1 MERENRDDRLAAVED
16 EFAGYTVYDEHY
28 EKIGKVDDLFVD
40 ENDRPEYLGVKM
52 GLLGLKSTLIPWEL
66 ARVNE
71 KRQLIEVGAPKDQIK
86 DAPTFDDDEEIS
98 PELEERVYRHFRL
111 QHGSAER
118 SGYGA
123 YYRDEDYSSSPAA
136 TGGVTDEE
144 RRSEDHYGER
154 RSDDVATGG
163 VERERGEYRD
173 RPDQDRPASPDRA
186 GAAARDAR
194 DTRGARGGDVADEDE
209 LRERRSDDVTT
220 GGVERERGEN
230 RDRPDQDRLDRD
242 RPASSDR
249 AGAAARDTRGA
260 RGGDV
265 ANEDEMRVQRS
276 EEELRVGT
284 REHEAGSVNVR
295 KRVRTEREQVRV
307 PRKREEVHVE
317 RVPVE
322 GRERASEDEIGDDE
336 IRVPVI
342 EEEIVVE
349 KRPVVKEE
357 LRIRKDVVED
367 EEIVEED
374 VRKEEVEID
383 DETTGRGG
391 RPEDTAGRGGR
402 SGETAGR
409 GERPGERPGGT
420 ARRDNDDLEDERRRR
435 DR

>member
-1 MERENRDDRLAAVED
+1 MERENRDDRLAAVEE

-71 KRQLIEVGAPKDQIK
+71 RRQLIEVGAPKDRIK

-98 PELEERVYRHFRL
+98 PELEERVYRHFGL
-111 QHGSAER
+111 QRGADER

-123 YYRDEDYSSSPAA
+123 YYRDEDHSSSPAA

-154 RSDDVATGG
+154 RSDDMATGG
-163 VERERGEYRD
+163 VERGRGEYHD
-173 RPDQDRPASPDRA
+173 RPDRDHPDRDHPDRDRTDRDRTASPDRTDA
-186 GAAARDAR
+186 TAR
-194 DTRGARGGDVADEDE
+194 DTGDSRDSRGARGDDVADEDE
-209 LRERRSDDVTT
+209 L
-220 GGVERERGEN
+220 
-230 RDRPDQDRLDRD
+230 
-242 RPASSDR
+242 
-249 AGAAARDTRGA
+249 
-260 RGGDV
+260 
-265 ANEDEMRVQRS
+265 RVQRS

-357 LRIRKDVVED
+357 LRIRKDVVEE

-391 RPEDTAGRGGR
+391 RPDETTGRGGR
-402 SGETAGR
+402 SG
-409 GERPGERPGGT
+409 GT
-420 ARRDNDDLEDERRRR
+420 TGRDNDAPRDETRRR

>member
-1 MERENRDDRLAAVED
+1 MERENRDDRLAAVEE

-66 ARVNE
+66 GRVNE
-71 KRQLIEVGAPKDQIK
+71 RRQLIEVGAPKDRIK
-86 DAPTFDDDEEIS
+86 DAPTFDGDEEIS
-98 PELEERVYRHFRL
+98 PELEEQVYRHFGL
-111 QHGSAER
+111 QRGSAER

-123 YYRDEDYSSSPAA
+123 YYRDEEHSSSQAVA
-136 TGGVTDEE
+136 EGVTGGD
-144 RRSEDHYGER
+144 RRLEDYYGER

-163 VERERGEYRD
+163 VERGRGEYH
-173 RPDQDRPASPDRA
+173 DRPASPDHT
-186 GAAARDAR
+186 GATAR
-194 DTRGARGGDVADEDE
+194 DTRDSDTRDSRGARSGDVTDEDE
-209 LRERRSDDVTT
+209 L
-220 GGVERERGEN
+220 
-230 RDRPDQDRLDRD
+230 
-242 RPASSDR
+242 
-249 AGAAARDTRGA
+249 
-260 RGGDV
+260 
-265 ANEDEMRVQRS
+265 RVQRS
-276 EEELRVGT
+276 EEELRAGT
-284 REHEAGSVNVR
+284 REREAGSVNVR

-307 PRKREEVHVE
+307 PRRREEVHVE

-322 GRERASEDEIGDDE
+322 GRERVSEDEIGDDE

-383 DETTGRGG
+383 DETTRRGG
-391 RPEDTAGRGGR
+391 RP
-402 SGETAGR
+402 GE
-409 GERPGERPGGT
+409 T
-420 ARRDNDDLEDERRRR
+420 ARRDNDLEDDTRRR

>member
-1 MERENRDDRLAAVED
+1 MERENRDDRLAAVEE

-66 ARVNE
+66 VRVNE
-71 KRQLIEVGAPKDQIK
+71 RRQLMEVGAPKDRIK
-86 DAPTFDDDEEIS
+86 DAPTFDDEEEIS
-98 PELEERVYRHFRL
+98 PELEEQVYRHFGL
-111 QHGSAER
+111 QRGSAER
-118 SGYGA
+118 SGYGS
-123 YYRDEDYSSSPAA
+123 YYRHEEHSSPPAA
-136 TGGVTDEE
+136 TGGVTGGE
-144 RRSEDHYGER
+144 RRSEDYYGERYGER

-163 VERERGEYRD
+163 VERGRSEYRD
-173 RPDQDRPASPDRA
+173 HP
-186 GAAARDAR
+186 
-194 DTRGARGGDVADEDE
+194 
-209 LRERRSDDVTT
+209 
-220 GGVERERGEN
+220 
-230 RDRPDQDRLDRD
+230 DRD

-249 AGAAARDTRGA
+249 AGVNARDTRDSRGV

-265 ANEDEMRVQRS
+265 TDEDELRVQRS
-276 EEELRVGT
+276 EEELRAGT
-284 REHEAGSVNVR
+284 REREAGSVNVR

-307 PRKREEVHVE
+307 PRRREEVHVE

-322 GRERASEDEIGDDE
+322 GRERVSEDEIGDDE

-367 EEIVEED
+367 EEIVEKD

-383 DETTGRGG
+383 DETTRRGG
-391 RPEDTAGRGGR
+391 
-402 SGETAGR
+402 
-409 GERPGERPGGT
+409 RPGGT
-420 ARRDNDDLEDERRRR
+420 ARRDNDLEDETRRR

>member
-1 MERENRDDRLAAVED
+1 MERENRDDRLASVEE

-40 ENDRPEYLGVKM
+40 ENDRPQYLGVKM

-71 KRQLIEVGAPKDQIK
+71 RRQLIEVGAPKDRIK
-86 DAPTFDDDEEIS
+86 DAPTFDNDEEVS

-111 QHGSAER
+111 QRGANER
-118 SGYGA
+118 SGYGE
-123 YYRDEDYSSSPAA
+123 YYRDEDSSSPPA
-136 TGGVTDEE
+136 TAGGVTGEE
-144 RRSEDHYGER
+144 RRSGDHYGAR
-154 RSDDVATGG
+154 RSDEVATGG
-163 VERERGEYRD
+163 VEREPGEYR
-173 RPDQDRPASPDRA
+173 DRPASPDRA
-186 GAAARDAR
+186 GATAR
-194 DTRGARGGDVADEDE
+194 DTRD
-209 LRERRSDDVTT
+209 S
-220 GGVERERGEN
+220 
-230 RDRPDQDRLDRD
+230 
-242 RPASSDR
+242 
-249 AGAAARDTRGA
+249 RGA
-260 RGGDV
+260 RGDDVGD
-265 ANEDEMRVQRS
+265 EDEMRVQRS

-284 REHEAGSVNVR
+284 REHETGSVNVR

-317 RVPVE
+317 RVPIE
-322 GRERASEDEIGDDE
+322 GRERVSEDEIGDDE

-391 RPEDTAGRGGR
+391 KP
-402 SGETAGR
+402 GETAER
-409 GERPGERPGGT
+409 GGRPGERPGGNT
-420 ARRDNDDLEDERRRR
+420 RRDNDLEEETRRR

>member
-1 MERENRDDRLAAVED
+1 MEREIRDDRLAAVEE

-66 ARVNE
+66 VRVNE
-71 KRQLIEVGAPKDQIK
+71 RRQLIEVGAPKDRIK
-86 DAPTFDDDEEIS
+86 DAPTFDGDEEIS
-98 PELEERVYRHFRL
+98 PELEERVYHHFGL
-111 QHGSAER
+111 QRGSAER

-123 YYRDEDYSSSPAA
+123 YYRDEEHSSTQAA
-136 TGGVTDEE
+136 AEGVTGEE

-154 RSDDVATGG
+154 RSDDVATDG
-163 VERERGEYRD
+163 VERERGEYHD
-173 RPDQDRPASPDRA
+173 RP
-186 GAAARDAR
+186 
-194 DTRGARGGDVADEDE
+194 
-209 LRERRSDDVTT
+209 
-220 GGVERERGEN
+220 
-230 RDRPDQDRLDRD
+230 DRD

-249 AGAAARDTRGA
+249 AGLNARDTRDSRGA

-265 ANEDEMRVQRS
+265 TDEDELRVQRS
-276 EEELRVGT
+276 EEELRAGT
-284 REHEAGSVNVR
+284 REREAGSVNVR

-307 PRKREEVHVE
+307 PRRREEVHVE

-322 GRERASEDEIGDDE
+322 GRERVLEDEIGDDE

-383 DETTGRGG
+383 DETTRRGG
-391 RPEDTAGRGGR
+391 RP
-402 SGETAGR
+402 SGT
-409 GERPGERPGGT
+409 T
-420 ARRDNDDLEDERRRR
+420 RRDNDLEDDTRRRER
-435 DR
+435 

>member
-1 MERENRDDRLAAVED
+1 MERENRDDRLTAVED

-66 ARVNE
+66 CRVNE
-71 KRQLIEVGAPKDQIK
+71 RRQLIEVGAPKDQIK
-86 DAPTFDDDEEIS
+86 DAPTFDDDAEVS
-98 PELEERVYRHFRL
+98 PELEERVYSHFGL
-111 QHGSAER
+111 QRGPGER
-118 SGYGA
+118 SGYGT
-123 YYRDEDYSSSPAA
+123 YYRDEDYTSSPAS
-136 TGGVTDEE
+136 TGGVTGGE
-144 RRSEDHYGER
+144 RRSEDLYG
-154 RSDDVATGG
+154 
-163 VERERGEYRD
+163 
-173 RPDQDRPASPDRA
+173 
-186 GAAARDAR
+186 
-194 DTRGARGGDVADEDE
+194 
-209 LRERRSDDVTT
+209 ERRSDDVTT
-220 GGVERERGEN
+220 GGVERGRGEY
-230 RDRPDQDRLDRD
+230 RD

-249 AGAAARDTRGA
+249 AGATARDTRSA

-265 ANEDEMRVQRS
+265 ANEDELRVQRS

-284 REHEAGSVNVR
+284 REREAGSVNVR

-307 PRKREEVHVE
+307 PRRREEVHVE

-322 GRERASEDEIGDDE
+322 GRERASEDEIGEDE
-336 IRVPVI
+336 IRVPVV

-383 DETTGRGG
+383 EQTTGRGG
-391 RPEDTAGRGGR
+391 RPGGTAGR
-402 SGETAGR
+402 
-409 GERPGERPGGT
+409 
-420 ARRDNDDLEDERRRR
+420 DDDLTDETRRRNG
-435 DR
+435 

>member
-1 MERENRDDRLAAVED
+1 MERENRDDRFAAIED
-16 EFAGYTVYDEHY
+16 EYAGYTVYDMHY

-52 GLLGLKSTLIPWEL
+52 GLLGMKSTLIPWEL

-71 KRQLIEVGAPKDQIK
+71 RRQLIEVTESKDRIK

-98 PELEERVYRHFRL
+98 PELEERVYGHFGLRR
-111 QHGSAER
+111 GPGGRNA
-118 SGYGA
+118 YGT

-136 TGGVTDEE
+136 ARGMPNEERHSGERYEE
-144 RRSEDHYGER
+144 RRPEDAMTDDR
-154 RSDDVATGG
+154 R
-163 VERERGEYRD
+163 
-173 RPDQDRPASPDRA
+173 
-186 GAAARDAR
+186 
-194 DTRGARGGDVADEDE
+194 
-209 LRERRSDDVTT
+209 
-220 GGVERERGEN
+220 RGEN
-230 RDRPDQDRLDRD
+230 RDRPVSPGRTG
-242 RPASSDR
+242 
-249 AGAAARDTRGA
+249 AGASGG

-265 ANEDEMRVQRS
+265 VNEDELRVQRS

-284 REHEAGSVNVR
+284 RERQAGNVNVR
-295 KRVRTEREQVRV
+295 KRVRTERERLSV
-307 PRKREEVHVE
+307 PRRREEVHVE

-322 GRERASEDEIGDDE
+322 GREAVSEADIGDDE

-383 DETTGRGG
+383 DQTT
-391 RPEDTAGRGGR
+391 
-402 SGETAGR
+402 
-409 GERPGERPGGT
+409 
-420 ARRDNDDLEDERRRR
+420 RR

>member
-1 MERENRDDRLAAVED
+1 MERENRDERLAAVED

-71 KRQLIEVGAPKDQIK
+71 RRQLIEVGAPKDQIK
-86 DAPTFDDDEEIS
+86 DAPTFDDEEEIS
-98 PELEERVYRHFRL
+98 PELEERVYRHFGL

-118 SGYGA
+118 SGYGE
-123 YYRDEDYSSSPAA
+123 YYRDEDHSSSLAA
-136 TGGVTDEE
+136 TRGVTDEE
-144 RRSEDHYGER
+144 RRSEDYHGER

-163 VERERGEYRD
+163 VERGHDEYRD
-173 RPDQDRPASPDRA
+173 RPDRDRPDRDRLDRDRPDRDHPASSDRA
-186 GAAARDAR
+186 GMNARDAR
-194 DTRGARGGDVADEDE
+194 GARGSRDARGGDVAD
-209 LRERRSDDVTT
+209 
-220 GGVERERGEN
+220 
-230 RDRPDQDRLDRD
+230 
-242 RPASSDR
+242 
-249 AGAAARDTRGA
+249 
-260 RGGDV
+260 
-265 ANEDEMRVQRS
+265 EDEMRVQRS

-284 REHEAGSVNVR
+284 REHEAGNVNVR

-317 RVPVE
+317 RVSVD

-391 RPEDTAGRGGR
+391 RP
-402 SGETAGR
+402 GET
-409 GERPGERPGGT
+409 GGT
-420 ARRDNDDLEDERRRR
+420 AGRDNDDLEDETRRR

>member
-71 KRQLIEVGAPKDQIK
+71 RRQLIEVGAPKDQIK

-209 LRERRSDDVTT
+209 LRERRSDDVAT
-220 GGVERERGEN
+220 GGIERERGEN
-230 RDRPDQDRLDRD
+230 RDRPDRD

-249 AGAAARDTRGA
+249 AGVNARDASDTRYSRDS

-265 ANEDEMRVQRS
+265 ADEDEMRVQRS

-383 DETTGRGG
+383 DETTGHGGRRGG
-391 RPEDTAGRGGR
+391 TAGRN
-402 SGETAGR
+402 
-409 GERPGERPGGT
+409 
-420 ARRDNDDLEDERRRR
+420 NDDLEDETRRR

>member
-52 GLLGLKSTLIPWEL
+52 GLLGLKSSLIPWEL
-66 ARVNE
+66 CRVNE
-71 KRQLIEVGAPKDQIK
+71 RRQLIEVGAPKDQIK

-98 PELEERVYRHFRL
+98 PELEERVYRHFGL
-111 QHGSAER
+111 QRGSAER
-118 SGYGA
+118 SGYGE
-123 YYRDEDYSSSPAA
+123 YYRDEDYSSPSAA
-136 TGGVTDEE
+136 TGGVTGE
-144 RRSEDHYGER
+144 ER

-163 VERERGEYRD
+163 GRD
-173 RPDQDRPASPDRA
+173 RPDRNRSASPDRA
-186 GAAARDAR
+186 GATARDAR
-194 DTRGARGGDVADEDE
+194 DTRGARGGDIADEDE
-209 LRERRSDDVTT
+209 L
-220 GGVERERGEN
+220 
-230 RDRPDQDRLDRD
+230 
-242 RPASSDR
+242 
-249 AGAAARDTRGA
+249 
-260 RGGDV
+260 
-265 ANEDEMRVQRS
+265 RVQRS

-284 REHEAGSVNVR
+284 REREAGSVNVR

-307 PRKREEVHVE
+307 PRRREEVHVE

-322 GRERASEDEIGDDE
+322 GRERVSEDEIGDDE

-391 RPEDTAGRGGR
+391 RP
-402 SGETAGR
+402 
-409 GERPGERPGGT
+409 GGT
-420 ARRDNDDLEDERRRR
+420 ARRGNDDLENERRRR